1 MSIIVDNISYIYEK
15 GTGFERQA
23 LKNVS
28 CAIEDGEFIG
38 LGYGYKLYNLKKD
51 ISQQENLADKYP
63 KKLGEMINRFEY
75 LKSTTNKVTRY

>member
-38 LGYGYKLYNLKKD
+38 LIGHTGSGNPHLYSILMDLLNRLKV
-51 ISQQENLADKYP
+51 IYITMAEIYMSRAL
-63 KKLGEMINRFEY
+63 I
-75 LKSTTNKVTRY
+75 

>member
-28 CAIEDGEFIG
+28 CAIEDGNLSDLLVIQVRVNPH
-38 LGYGYKLYNLKKD
+38 LYSILMDLLNRLKA
-51 ISQQENLADKYP
+51 IYITMAEIYMSRAL
-63 KKLGEMINRFEY
+63 I
-75 LKSTTNKVTRY
+75 

>member
-28 CAIEDGEFIG
+28 CAIEMVNLSDLLVIQVRVNPH
-38 LGYGYKLYNLKKD
+38 LYSILMDLLNRLKA
-51 ISQQENLADKYP
+51 IYITMAEIY
-63 KKLGEMINRFEY
+63 MNRA
-75 LKSTTNKVTRY
+75 LI

>member
-28 CAIEDGEFIG
+28 CAIEMVNLSG
-38 LGYGYKLYNLKKD
+38 LLVIQVLVNPHLYSILMDLLNRLKA
-51 ISQQENLADKYP
+51 IYITMAEIY
-63 KKLGEMINRFEY
+63 MNRA
-75 LKSTTNKVTRY
+75 LI